1 MTDYVQDLAT
11 IRGIM
16 EKRTKFISLSGL
28 SGILAGIYALIGAYL
43 AYRTIYYSENTVYKA
58 YRNGE
63 WSPEI
68 IKLLAI
74 AFSVLVLAS
83 LTGLIL
89 SMRKAKRLEQRF
101 WNPSAIRMITSFAVP
116 LITGGIFVS
125 ILLLRGHAG
134 WISSALL
141 LFYGLSLYSAGNYTF
156 SDVKTLGILQ
166 ILLGLIAAI
175 YPGYGLLL
183 WAIGFG
189 GLHILYGSIM
199 YFKYER

>member
-28 SGILAGIYALIGAYL
+28 SGILAGIYALIGAYM
-43 AYRTIYYSENTVYKA
+43 AYRVIYFSEKTIYQA
-58 YRNGE
+58 YRQGE
-63 WSPEI
+63 WTPEI
-68 IKLLAI
+68 FKLFGI
-74 AFSVLVLAS
+74 AFGVLVLAS

-89 SMRKAKRLEQRF
+89 SMRKAKKVGQKF
-101 WNPSAIRMITSFAVP
+101 WNPSAIRMISSFAVP
-116 LITGGIFVS
+116 LLTGGILVA
-125 ILLLRGHAG
+125 IMILRGYGEWVAPT
-134 WISSALL
+134 LL
-141 LFYGLSLYSAGNYTF
+141 IFYGLAIYSAGNYTF
-156 SDVKTLGILQ
+156 SDVKTLGLLQ
-166 ILLGLIAAI
+166 VALGLIAAI

-183 WAIGFG
+183 WTIGFG

>member
-28 SGILAGIYALIGAYL
+28 SGILAGLYALIGAYL
-43 AYRTIYYSENTVYKA
+43 AYRIIYFSEKTVYQA

-74 AFSVLVLAS
+74 AFSVLILAS

-89 SMRKAKRLEQRF
+89 SMRKAKKHGQKF

-116 LITGGIFVS
+116 LITGGIFVA
-125 ILLLRGHAG
+125 ILLLRGQAG
-134 WISSALL
+134 WIPPALL
-141 LFYGLSLYSAGNYTF
+141 LFYGLALFSAGNYTF
-156 SDVKTLGILQ
+156 KDVKTLGILQ
-166 ILLGLIAAI
+166 IILGLFAAI
-175 YPGYGLLL
+175 YPGYGLIL

-189 GLHILYGSIM
+189 GLHILYGAIM